1 MVFRFLSTRNLHRT
15 GIVRPL
21 SAARQQDIVQII
33 TQLIL
38 NAAPSS
44 DQFVRR
50 KRYARGLVLWATL
63 LKMMSEYE
71 AKAIEQ
77 ASMRW
82 PLPLRQRFASARRY
96 RTQRRWPYTSVAGQ
110 SDLRS
115 AASMACIGLEWY
127 RIAKGR
133 TRNPRSKGTMSEFEI
148 SLLRQRAMEARRQK
162 VAAAWC

>member
-1 MVFRFLSTRNLHRT
+1 LGIAPDPTLLRKATHRSFRLFVEEMLEILTRNLNPCSESHDLSPVIFPRQE
-15 GIVRPL
+15 IVE
-21 SAARQQDIVQII
+21 II

-50 KRYARGLVLWATL
+50 KRYVRGLVLWATL
-63 LKMMSEYE
+63 LKMMSECE

-96 RTQRRWPYTSVAGQ
+96 RTQRRWPYTP
-110 SDLRS
+110 
-115 AASMACIGLEWY
+115 Y
-127 RIAKGR
+127 RV
-133 TRNPRSKGTMSEFEI
+133 TMNSCKQIDYDE
-148 SLLRQRAMEARRQK
+148 
-162 VAAAWC
+162 VAAVYGLSPRARALRHAPSG